1 MKKIEQLSDASW
13 QYKLIKRINQIIDA
27 VNFLLKKEEREVNR
41 MEDEEIIYV
50 DMLIEEGIVEY
61 FRKEALKTLGP
72 TVKNLIND
80 ILRDYVSKQSKGE

>member
-1 MKKIEQLSDASW
+1 
-13 QYKLIKRINQIIDA
+13 
-27 VNFLLKKEEREVNR
+27 